1 MARCSLGIVARR
13 EEGVL
18 VRVLGLVVRRGFE
31 PVAVTACM
39 ASDGKTIELEM
50 TLEGHRPADTVVRQL
65 QKLYDVEQVEV
76 RP

>member
-1 MARCSLGIVARR
+1 MARCSLGVVARR

-31 PVAVTACM
+31 PVAMEARM
-39 ASDGKTIELEM
+39 AADGRTIEVVM
-50 TLEGHRPADTVVRQL
+50 TLEGSRHADTVVRQL